1 MGLSEVQCIQ
11 INVFVVVFVLF
22 LVQIGKSGC
31 FFICIYCFRVNIC
44 VILFDLNVIFF
55 FINEFIGVVNYFCLV

>member
-22 LVQIGKSGC
+22 LVQIGKSG
-31 FFICIYCFRVNIC
+31 VNIC

>member
-22 LVQIGKSGC
+22 LVQIGKSG
-31 FFICIYCFRVNIC
+31 VNIC

-55 FINEFIGVVNYFCLV
+55 FINEIIGVVNYFCLV

>member
-22 LVQIGKSGC
+22 LVQIGKSGV
-31 FFICIYCFRVNIC
+31 IIC
-44 VILFDLNVIFF
+44 VILFDLNVIYF